1 MVNRTAAHGAAVF
14 CVFGAFF
21 EALFNEKQV
30 VPLSVKFRK
39 FFFSQINCKRSVNA
53 FLAHFS
59 LYRGGADDPEKA
71 EILRRTIF
79 CRFSV
84 TLRKL
89 PLRER
94 SGDFPLLEI
103 AEIKKWFW
111 SSACAAMEKPPASA
125 PQGQGR
131 FLPQI
136 EGKRGNKK
144 YNIMMFTL

>member
-1 MVNRTAAHGAAVF
+1 MVNRTAAQWAAVF

-21 EALFNEKQV
+21 EALFSEKQV

-59 LYRGGADDPEKA
+59 LYRGGADDPENT
-71 EILRRTIF
+71 EILRNINF

-94 SGDFPLLEI
+94 YGDFQPLEI
-103 AEIKKWFW
+103 EETKK
-111 SSACAAMEKPPASA
+111 
-125 PQGQGR
+125 
-131 FLPQI
+131 
-136 EGKRGNKK
+136 
-144 YNIMMFTL
+144 

>member
-1 MVNRTAAHGAAVF
+1 MVNRTAAQWAAVF

-21 EALFNEKQV
+21 EALFSEKQV

-59 LYRGGADDPEKA
+59 LYRGGSDDPEKA
-71 EILRRTIF
+71 EILWRISF
-79 CRFSV
+79 FGFAV

-94 SGDFPLLEI
+94 YVDFLLLKI
-103 AEIKKWFW
+103 AEIKK
-111 SSACAAMEKPPASA
+111 
-125 PQGQGR
+125 
-131 FLPQI
+131 L
-136 EGKRGNKK
+136 
-144 YNIMMFTL
+144 L

>member
-21 EALFNEKQV
+21 GALFSEKQV

-53 FLAHFS
+53 VLAHFS
-59 LYRGGADDPEKA
+59 LYRGGADDPENA
-71 EILRRTIF
+71 EILRNVKF
-79 CRFSV
+79 YKFAV

-94 SGDFPLLEI
+94 YGDFLLLEI
-103 AEIKKWFW
+103 AEIKK
-111 SSACAAMEKPPASA
+111 
-125 PQGQGR
+125 
-131 FLPQI
+131 
-136 EGKRGNKK
+136 
-144 YNIMMFTL
+144 

>member
-21 EALFNEKQV
+21 EALFSEKQV

-59 LYRGGADDPEKA
+59 PHRGGAADPEKA
-71 EILRRTIF
+71 EILRNIKF
-79 CRFSV
+79 YRFAV

-89 PLRER
+89 PLR
-94 SGDFPLLEI
+94 
-103 AEIKKWFW
+103 
-111 SSACAAMEKPPASA
+111 
-125 PQGQGR
+125 
-131 FLPQI
+131 
-136 EGKRGNKK
+136 
-144 YNIMMFTL
+144 

>member
-1 MVNRTAAHGAAVF
+1 MRFGVF
-14 CVFGAFF
+14 FKTRFSG
-21 EALFNEKQV
+21 KQV
-30 VPLSVKFRK
+30 VPLYVKFQK

-79 CRFSV
+79 CRFAV

-94 SGDFPLLEI
+94 YGDFPLLEI
-103 AEIKKWFW
+103 AEIKK
-111 SSACAAMEKPPASA
+111 
-125 PQGQGR
+125 
-131 FLPQI
+131 
-136 EGKRGNKK
+136 
-144 YNIMMFTL
+144 

>member
-1 MVNRTAAHGAAVF
+1 MVNQTAAQWAAVF

-21 EALFNEKQV
+21 EALFSEKQV

-39 FFFSQINCKRSVNA
+39 SFFSRINCKRSVNA

-59 LYRGGADDPEKA
+59 PHRGGSDDPENA
-71 EILRRTIF
+71 EILRNVSFHSFAVI
-79 CRFSV
+79 
-84 TLRKL
+84 LRKL

-94 SGDFPLLEI
+94 YGDFPLLEI
-103 AEIKKWFW
+103 AETKKWFW

-131 FLPQI
+131 FLPRTG
-136 EGKRGNKK
+136 GKHGNKK

>member
-1 MVNRTAAHGAAVF
+1 MVNRTAAQWAAVF
-14 CVFGAFF
+14 CVFGVFF
-21 EALFNEKQV
+21 KALFSEKQV

-71 EILRRTIF
+71 EILRNVSF
-79 CRFSV
+79 HGFAV
-84 TLRKL
+84 MLRKL

-103 AEIKKWFW
+103 AEIKK
-111 SSACAAMEKPPASA
+111 
-125 PQGQGR
+125 
-131 FLPQI
+131 
-136 EGKRGNKK
+136 
-144 YNIMMFTL
+144 

>member
-21 EALFNEKQV
+21 EARFSEKQV

-84 TLRKL
+84 TLQKL

-94 SGDFPLLEI
+94 YGDFQPLEI
-103 AEIKKWFW
+103 AEIKK
-111 SSACAAMEKPPASA
+111 
-125 PQGQGR
+125 
-131 FLPQI
+131 
-136 EGKRGNKK
+136 
-144 YNIMMFTL
+144 

>member
-1 MVNRTAAHGAAVF
+1 MVNRTAAQWAAVF

-21 EALFNEKQV
+21 EALFSEKQV

-53 FLAHFS
+53 FLTHFS

-94 SGDFPLLEI
+94 YGDFLLLKI
-103 AEIKKWFW
+103 AEIKK
-111 SSACAAMEKPPASA
+111 
-125 PQGQGR
+125 
-131 FLPQI
+131 L
-136 EGKRGNKK
+136 
-144 YNIMMFTL
+144 L